1 MKRVM
6 VGALTL
12 ALMLGAVGCG
22 EKKNDNAS
30 LIGDADVLE
39 PEEIIVTPQGV
50 PEETTHEYY
59 DVKSNEEKRV

>member
-22 EKKNDNAS
+22 EEKNDNAMI
-30 LIGDADVLE
+30 IGGADAFGA
-39 PEEIIVTPQGV
+39 EEIIVTPQ
-50 PEETTHEYY
+50 EYR
-59 DVKSNEEKRV
+59 KRQHTNITM

>member
-1 MKRVM
+1 M

-22 EKKNDNAS
+22 EEKNDNAMI
-30 LIGDADVLE
+30 IGGADAFGA
-39 PEEIIVTPQGV
+39 EEIIVTPQGV